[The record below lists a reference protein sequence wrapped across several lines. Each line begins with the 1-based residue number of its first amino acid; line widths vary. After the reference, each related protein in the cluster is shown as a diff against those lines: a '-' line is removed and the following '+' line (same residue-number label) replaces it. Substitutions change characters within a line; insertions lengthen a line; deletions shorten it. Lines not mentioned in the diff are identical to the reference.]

1 MIYVFFRIT
10 AFFLAAGIIF
20 PNGTPKLFK
29 ICFSLLLSAMIAI
42 NLDIN
47 VTIKNFHELII
58 YGTMETI
65 NGLVLGY
72 MVSICFY
79 IIKMVGKLIDG
90 QMGLSMASTYDP
102 NTQSQA
108 TLMENLIYFV
118 GLVVFFSIDA
128 HHIVINSMQNSFKII
143 PVGYSIIDYNFTY
156 ILSIFTQYFIMGLKM
171 AMPLIV
177 VLIVTDIITGII
189 SRSISGLNVMI
200 IGAPLKILVG
210 IIFLL
215 IALPFILNGM
225 KDMIKHLKD
234 VIEGTLVYQQNMIM
248 VLANNLF

>member
-1 MIYVFFRIT
+1 
-10 AFFLAAGIIF
+10 
-20 PNGTPKLFK
+20 
-29 ICFSLLLSAMIAI
+29 
-42 NLDIN
+42 
-47 VTIKNFHELII
+47 
-58 YGTMETI
+58 
-65 NGLVLGY
+65 
-72 MVSICFY
+72 
-79 IIKMVGKLIDG
+79 MVGKLIDG

-171 AMPLIV
+171 AIPLIV

-248 VLANNLF
+248 VLVNNLF

>member
-1 MIYVFFRIT
+1 MRIGNGYDVHRLVENRKLILGGVEIPYEKGLLGHSD
-10 AFFLAAGIIF
+10 ADVLLHAVMDALLGAAALGDIGKHF
-20 PNGTPKLFK
+20 PDTDPAYEGASSIKL
-29 ICFSLLLSAMIAI
+29 L
-42 NLDIN
+42 
-47 VTIKNFHELII
+47 E
-58 YGTMETI
+58 E
-65 NGLVLGY
+65 
-72 MVSICFY
+72 
-79 IIKMVGKLIDG
+79 VGKLIDG

-248 VLANNLF
+248 VLVNNLF